1 MQSGGDRM
9 RFERCQDVRVPYVI
23 AQSKRIRLTPPA
35 SAPILAA
42 RLARTQMT
50 PVEKAVDFLW
60 MVNETL
66 TLLHLIW
73 AAP

>member
-1 MQSGGDRM
+1 
-9 RFERCQDVRVPYVI
+9 
-23 AQSKRIRLTPPA
+23 
-35 SAPILAA
+35 
-42 RLARTQMT
+42 MT